1 MRTGITSID
10 VVIIVLY
17 LIAVLGLGLFFAFR
31 TKNSDDFLLGGRRM
45 PSWSIGLSLFATV
58 LSTISFLAWPGE
70 IIRHGPTIL
79 CQLIAYPTAFVIVG
93 WFLIPLIMR
102 QPVTSAYEILE
113 TRLGPSV
120 RYLAST
126 IFLVLR
132 LLWMSVV
139 MYATVE
145 KIIIP
150 VLQLPEWAAP
160 WVCVGIGTIAVIY
173 TSLGGLKAVVAT
185 DVVQAV
191 ILLSAAVA
199 TLVLITYRLGGIDGW
214 WPTTWSGHWSAPRV
228 WFHSH
233 DRSVL
238 GFLLTMVTWYVAM
251 AGSDQ
256 MAIQRYLATRDVK
269 AARRAL
275 GIAWSVEA
283 CAFFLMAMIGLALLA
298 WFTVHTEWLLPG
310 ESVSETPDRL
320 FPRFIVNGLPVG
332 ITGLVVAALMGAAM
346 ASLASGMNS
355 SSAVITSDFL
365 EGALEMKLST
375 RGRLIAV
382 RASSAIVGIV
392 VVLLATA
399 VRAIN
404 TNLYELTVR
413 VANLMTGSLF
423 VVFFVAFFVP
433 RATPLVAW
441 IAAITAMTIA
451 VTIAFFPD
459 YHGLGFLW
467 ITPGSLFGGAAAALL
482 AAAVLGRPRSGL
494 QPATQ
499 SDAAVGN

>member
-10 VVIIVLY
+10 AVIIVLY
-17 LIAVLGLGLFFAFR
+17 LIAVLGLGVYHAFG

-70 IIRHGPTIL
+70 IIRHGPAIL

-126 IFLVLR
+126 IFLILR

-150 VLQLPEWAAP
+150 VLQWPEWAGP
-160 WVCVGIGTIAVIY
+160 WVCVVIGSVAVIY
-173 TSLGGLKAVVAT
+173 TSLGGLKAVVAA

-191 ILLSAAVA
+191 ILLSAAVT
-199 TLVLITYRLGGIDGW
+199 TLFLITYRLGGIDGW
-214 WPTTWSGHWSAPRV
+214 WPKTWSEHWSAPRV

-275 GIAWSVEA
+275 GIAWGVEA

-298 WFTVHTEWLLPG
+298 WFTVHPEWLLPG
-310 ESVSETPDRL
+310 ESISETPDRL

-332 ITGLVVAALMGAAM
+332 VTGLVVAALMGAAM

-365 EGALEMKLST
+365 EGALAMKLST

-382 RASSAIVGIV
+382 RVSSALVGV
-392 VVLLATA
+392 MVVLLATA

-404 TNLYELTVR
+404 ANLYELTVR

-482 AAAVLGRPRSGL
+482 AAAILGRPRSGL
-494 QPATQ
+494 QHATR
-499 SDAAVGN
+499 SDAALGN

>member
-1 MRTGITSID
+1 MRTGITTAD
-10 VVIIVLY
+10 AVIIVLY
-17 LIAVLGLGLFFAFR
+17 LIAVLGTGVYYAFR
-31 TKNSDDFLLGGRRM
+31 TTNTEDFLLGGRRM

-70 IIRHGPTIL
+70 IIRYGPAIL
-79 CQLIAYPTAFVIVG
+79 CQLIAYPIAFVIVG

-126 IFLVLR
+126 IFLILR

-150 VLQLPEWAAP
+150 VLQVRESAGP
-160 WVCVGIGTIAVIY
+160 WVCIAIGSIAVIY

-191 ILLSAAVA
+191 ILLSAALA
-199 TLVLITYRLGGIDGW
+199 TLLLITYRLGGVEGW
-214 WPTTWSGHWSAPRV
+214 WPKTWSAHWSVPRV
-228 WFHSH
+228 WFHSQ

-256 MAIQRYLATRDVK
+256 MAIQRYLATRDAK

-275 GIAWSVEA
+275 GIAWGVEA

-298 WFTVHTEWLLPG
+298 WFTVHPDWLLSG
-310 ESVSETPDRL
+310 ESISETPDRL

-332 ITGLVVAALMGAAM
+332 VTGLVVAALMGAAM

-355 SSAVITSDFL
+355 SSAVITADFL
-365 EGALEMKLST
+365 QGAFGISLSP
-375 RGRLIAV
+375 RGKLIAARV
-382 RASSAIVGIV
+382 SSAMVGVV

-404 TNLYELTVR
+404 ANLYELTVK

-441 IAAITAMTIA
+441 IAAFTAMTIA

-467 ITPGSLFGGAAAALL
+467 ITPGSLFGGAAAAFL
-482 AAAVLGRPRSGL
+482 AAAALGRRSSGI
-494 QPATQ
+494 QNVAR
-499 SDAAVGN
+499 SDATVGG

>member
-1 MRTGITSID
+1 MRTGITFVD
-10 VVIIVLY
+10 AVIIICY
-17 LIAVLGLGLFFAFR
+17 LSAVMGLGVFYAFR
-31 TKNSDDFLLGGRRM
+31 TKSSEDFLLGGRKM

-79 CQLIAYPTAFVIVG
+79 CQLIAYPVAFLIVG

-126 IFLVLR
+126 MFLVLR

-150 VLQLPEWAAP
+150 VLQLPEWSAPLVCLIIGGIAA
-160 WVCVGIGTIAVIY
+160 IY

-191 ILLSAAVA
+191 ILLSAALA
-199 TLVLITYRLGGIDGW
+199 TLLLISYRLGGIDGW
-214 WPTTWSGHWSAPRV
+214 WPKSWSDHWSAPRV
-228 WFHSH
+228 WFHSQ

-269 AARRAL
+269 SARRAL
-275 GIAWSVEA
+275 GLAWTVEA

-298 WFTVHTEWLLPG
+298 WFEAHPEWLLPR
-310 ESVSETPDRL
+310 ESINETPDRL
-320 FPRFIVNGLPVG
+320 FPRFIVSGLPVG
-332 ITGLVVAALMGAAM
+332 VTGLVVAALMGAAM
-346 ASLASGMNS
+346 ASLASGMNA
-355 SSAVITSDFL
+355 SSAVITSDYL
-365 EGALEMKLST
+365 EGACGMTLSP
-375 RGRLIAV
+375 RRRLIAA
-382 RASSAIVGIV
+382 RASSVVVGII

-399 VRAIN
+399 VRLIN

-433 RATPLVAW
+433 RATSLVAW
-441 IAAITAMTIA
+441 IAAVTAMTIA
-451 VTIAFFPD
+451 VTIAFFPE

-467 ITPGSLFGGAAAALL
+467 ITPGSLFGGAIAAFL
-482 AAAVLGRPRSGL
+482 AAAIVGRSEPGLGCVPSH
-494 QPATQ
+494 
-499 SDAAVGN
+499 DIVN